1 MLQADGI
8 VVHVVN
14 DSATG
19 ESTRVVIYQNTG
31 AGAIVAVD
39 IQRQYIPFM
48 SELDLEPSLRFRG

>member
-19 ESTRVVIYQNTG
+19 ESTRVVIYQTL
-31 AGAIVAVD
+31 ARA
-39 IQRQYIPFM
+39 R
-48 SELDLEPSLRFRG
+48 S